1 MQNKG
6 LIRFF
11 AIIFALASIYQL
23 TYTFITNKV
32 EGDADTYANSI
43 IIEDVENA
51 ASLSRLCGI

>member
-11 AIIFALASIYQL
+11 AVIFAIASIYQL

-32 EGDADTYANSI
+32 EGDADTYASSVVS
-43 IIEDVENA
+43 EDARKCSFIKE
-51 ASLSRLCGI
+51 RC